1 MQVKE
6 KEEEGADDGGKD
18 PNRGEG
24 KEISRLKE
32 NATGFLGERKVERAR
47 RFI

>member
-6 KEEEGADDGGKD
+6 KEEEGADDGGKTQTE
-18 PNRGEG
+18 GEG

-32 NATGFLGERKVERAR
+32 NAAGFLGERKVERAR